1 VEAEVVVES
10 VEDWVVWSL
19 LGWLK
24 EVVRERRRAVKGVG
38 KGAGIRDITVGDDD
52 GDEEE
57 EDSSSIVV
65 SRPSKKVMRSGTAL
79 VKVSVGMGGRRSM
92 VLVLST
98 VVCIMEAT
106 VLLTTSSG
114 LKQMLFGSG

>member
-1 VEAEVVVES
+1 VEADVVVES
-10 VEDWVVWSL
+10 VEDWVVWTL

-52 GDEEE
+52 DGDD

-79 VKVSVGMGGRRSM
+79 VKVSVVMGGRRSM
-92 VLVLST
+92 VLVLLM
-98 VVCIMEAT
+98 VVCIMKLT
-106 VLLTTSSG
+106 LLLTAS
-114 LKQMLFGSG
+114 